1 WPVRGL
7 DAYLQDTRVCLR
19 IKADEMGAAKG
30 LRMRGWKA
38 WVEGSGIGEPGI
50 VAGATKCLEKEA
62 DLCEVKDIVNNQ

>member
-1 WPVRGL
+1 
-7 DAYLQDTRVCLR
+7 
-19 IKADEMGAAKG
+19 MGAAKG